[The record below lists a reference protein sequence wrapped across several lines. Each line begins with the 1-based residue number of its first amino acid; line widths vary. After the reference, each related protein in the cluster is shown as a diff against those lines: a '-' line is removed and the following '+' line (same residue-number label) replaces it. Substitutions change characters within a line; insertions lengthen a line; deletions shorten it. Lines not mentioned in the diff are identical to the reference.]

1 MSKKVAKA
9 KKLTSEEKIEEA
21 LKSNAEINELK
32 IQRNMG
38 VVTPE
43 VLEMC
48 KQHVDQMLEVAKK
61 RSSRKPES
69 LWSRKPEELEEAAAQ
84 VKNDQE
90 MLVNVTMFT
99 DMYEE
104 VLAWNKL
111 IRAKKLDMN
120 VTSRHREADIAFFHK
135 KVVELQRKKNLSS
148 AIHALIY
155 EYGHHKASER

>member
-1 MSKKVAKA
+1 MSKKAAKA
-9 KKLTSEEKIEEA
+9 KELTSEEKIEEA
-21 LKSNAEINELK
+21 LRSNTKINELK

-38 VVTPE
+38 EITPE
-43 VLEMC
+43 VIEMC
-48 KQHVDQMLEVAKK
+48 KLHVDQMLAVAKK
-61 RSSRKPES
+61 MNSGRKPEEF
-69 LWSRKPEELEEAAAQ
+69 LFRKPEELEEAATQ

-99 DMYEE
+99 DIYEE

-120 VTSRHREADIAFFHK
+120 VTSRHREADIAFYHK
-135 KVVELQRKKNLSS
+135 KVVELQLKKKLSP

-155 EYGHHKASER
+155 EYGHRNDKR